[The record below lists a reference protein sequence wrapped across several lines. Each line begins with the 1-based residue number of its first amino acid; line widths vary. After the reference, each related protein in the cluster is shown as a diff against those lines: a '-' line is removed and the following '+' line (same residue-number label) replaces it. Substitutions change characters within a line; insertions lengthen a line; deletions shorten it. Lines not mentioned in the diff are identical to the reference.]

1 MNQPATPFDT
11 IESAH
16 EFLTLL
22 SLTIAEAKREVTDDV
37 KRERSGNARR
47 RLDALRMAVYNLER
61 LEFHLNKS
69 ARLLNDLRSL
79 RRLLFQER
87 GAPTTVVAFHQPG
100 NGKTSAAAD

>member
-1 MNQPATPFDT
+1 MNQPSTPFDT

-22 SLTIAEAKREVTDDV
+22 SVTIADAKREVTDDV
-37 KRERSGNARR
+37 KRERSGTACR

-87 GAPTTVVAFHQPG
+87 GAQPTVVAFHQPG
-100 NGKTSAAAD
+100 NGKTSVAAD

>member
-1 MNQPATPFDT
+1 MNQPSTPFDT

-22 SLTIAEAKREVTDDV
+22 SVTIADAKREVTDDV
-37 KRERSGNARR
+37 KRERSGTARR

-87 GAPTTVVAFHQPG
+87 GAPAVVAFHQPG